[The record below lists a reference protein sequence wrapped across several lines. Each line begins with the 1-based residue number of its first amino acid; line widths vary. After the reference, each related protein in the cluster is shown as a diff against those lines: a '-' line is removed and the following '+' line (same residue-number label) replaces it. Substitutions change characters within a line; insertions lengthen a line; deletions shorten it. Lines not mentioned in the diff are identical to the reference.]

1 MGCYN
6 AARMKRT
13 KLGPLDVR
21 IEGGL
26 DGEGSGSGPVVVLF
40 HGYGAPGDDLAGLH
54 RAIAVDPSVRFVYPA
69 APHALQTGMDF
80 SAFGMG
86 APRAWWHID
95 LAALEEALATGQH
108 RDLTRSIP
116 EGLPEARAMASE
128 MLDAL
133 TKQLSPSALVIGGF
147 SQGAMLATSIALE
160 TERKLDG
167 LVLFSGTYL
176 AEETWKA
183 RMAARAG
190 LRTVVSHGTHDPIL
204 PFALAE
210 RLAKDLAEA
219 GLDTT
224 FVPFR
229 GQHQIPPVALA
240 AFQSLVQQTA

>member
-1 MGCYN
+1 
-6 AARMKRT
+6 MKVT

-26 DGEGSGSGPVVVLF
+26 DGEGSGEGPVVVLF

-54 RAIAVDPSVRFVYPA
+54 RAIEVDRAVRFVYPA
-69 APHALQTGMDF
+69 APHALQNGMDF
-80 SAFGMG
+80 SAFGIG
-86 APRAWWHID
+86 APRAWWQID

-108 RDLTRSIP
+108 RSLTRSIP
-116 EGLPEARAMASE
+116 EGLPEARGAASE

-133 TKQLSPSALVIGGF
+133 TRELSPGKLVIGGF

-160 TERKLDG
+160 TDRTLHG

-176 AEETWKA
+176 AEETW
-183 RMAARAG
+183 RPLMAARAG
-190 LRTVVSHGTHDPIL
+190 LRTMLSHGTHDPIL

-210 RLAKDLAEA
+210 RLARDLAAA
-219 GLDTT
+219 GLETT

-240 AFQSLVQQTA
+240 AFQELVRAL

>member
-1 MGCYN
+1 
-6 AARMKRT
+6 MKLT

-21 IEGGL
+21 VEGGL
-26 DGEGSGSGPVVVLF
+26 DREGGGDGPVVVLF

-54 RAIAVDPSVRFVYPA
+54 RGLDVDRSARFVYPA

-86 APRAWWHID
+86 APRAWWQID
-95 LAALEEALATGQH
+95 IAALEEALATGQH
-108 RDLTRSIP
+108 RNLTRSIP
-116 EGLPEARAMASE
+116 EGLPEARGMASE

-133 TKQLSPSALVIGGF
+133 TKELSPSKLVIGGF

-160 TERKLDG
+160 TDRELDG

-176 AEETWKA
+176 AEDTWKPL
-183 RMAARAG
+183 MPKRAG
-190 LRTVVSHGTHDPIL
+190 LRTVASHGTHDPIL

-240 AFQSLVQQTA
+240 AFEALIRRVAANDA

>member
-1 MGCYN
+1 
-6 AARMKRT
+6 MKLT

-26 DGEGSGSGPVVVLF
+26 DGEGRGDGPAVVLF
-40 HGYGAPGDDLAGLH
+40 HGYGAPGDDLAQLH
-54 RAIAVDPSVRFVYPA
+54 RAIRADPSVRFVYPA
-69 APHALQTGMDF
+69 APNLLDNGMDF

-86 APRAWWHID
+86 APRAWWQID
-95 LAALEEALATGQH
+95 IAALEEALATGQH
-108 RDLTRSIP
+108 RNLTRSIP
-116 EGLPEARAMASE
+116 EGLPEARTAASE

-133 TKQLSPSALVIGGF
+133 TKELTPSKLVIGGF
-147 SQGAMLATSIALE
+147 SQGAMLSTSIALE
-160 TERKLDG
+160 TDRKLDG

-176 AEETWKA
+176 AEDTWRPLMSK
-183 RMAARAG
+183 RAG
-190 LRTVVSHGTHDPIL
+190 LRTMVSHGTHDPIL

-219 GLDTT
+219 GLDVG

-240 AFQSLVQQTA
+240 AFQKLVTAT